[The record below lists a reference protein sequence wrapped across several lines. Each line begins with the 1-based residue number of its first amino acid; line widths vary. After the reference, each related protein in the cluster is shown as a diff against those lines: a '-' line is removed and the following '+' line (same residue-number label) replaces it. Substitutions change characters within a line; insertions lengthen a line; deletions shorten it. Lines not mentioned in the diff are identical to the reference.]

1 VDAIWDRVFDADC
14 CFNPHAS
21 GMARLDTKTMIRF
34 WPLLLPLLVAAT
46 LLLSSCTTSEK
57 VVTECSSMPMS
68 QWIADTVDRNPLIAI
83 KYVHLKDDQISVF
96 MAAYNASPPESN
108 FEPDEIVIF
117 TSPGDPRG
125 IVGLAKDGCLKMAHA
140 YPLPIVSSWM
150 AGKPIQAQ
158 PKNSNKSTI

>member
-1 VDAIWDRVFDADC
+1 
-14 CFNPHAS
+14 
-21 GMARLDTKTMIRF
+21 
-34 WPLLLPLLVAAT
+34 
-46 LLLSSCTTSEK
+46 
-57 VVTECSSMPMS
+57 MS
-68 QWIADTVDRNPLIAI
+68 QWIADTVDRNPLIEI

-117 TSPGDPRG
+117 TSPGDPQG